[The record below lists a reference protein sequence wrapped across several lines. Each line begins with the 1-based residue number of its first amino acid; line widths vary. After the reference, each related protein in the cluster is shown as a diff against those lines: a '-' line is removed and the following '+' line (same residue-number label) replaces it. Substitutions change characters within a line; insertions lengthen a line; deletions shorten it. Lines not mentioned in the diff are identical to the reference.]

1 VIRPPEVAGRW
12 ALAGGALVWVVVAI
26 ARAVGPWAIP
36 GTIGVGVA
44 VILLTRRQWAVA
56 VAGLMA
62 AAAVSGMLSSARE
75 ASVLQTSI
83 ESGPVEL
90 AGIALDDVRR
100 GASGLWFLME
110 PTHAKQQGVW
120 IEWPGPPVLVSL
132 RDEVDIA
139 ARDVV
144 VVSGVAVSRPGM
156 ARGDPYAGVIRR
168 ARVAS
173 VAPSS
178 DLLFVAGNAVRA
190 RIHAG
195 LGGGGAERAL
205 VSGFLI
211 GDVRELP
218 AVSADQLRRSGLSH
232 FIAVSGSNVAL
243 FLILWWVIVGP
254 FAFGPRRRAIAGLV
268 GLAIFIV
275 VTRWE
280 PSVLRAAGMAG
291 LLLVSR
297 ALGVALTPWV
307 ALGPSVGGLLLVSG
321 ELSGDVGFQLSVAA
335 TAGVMAGADIF
346 RDRLPRWIGAPL
358 GATVAAQIAVA
369 PVLLVHFGT
378 IPLLSPLANLAA
390 APLVMVS
397 TAAGGIGVLSGIGVL
412 TNVGL
417 VAAKGVLAIA
427 EIASGWP
434 QLGPVAAILVIIG
447 GMLLGYRRLRPLV
460 VIGAAFTLLVSV
472 AGHRFEPPAAVFLDV
487 GQGDAEVIV
496 GPSGETILI
505 DGGPDP
511 VVILRKLE
519 EYRIDRVDVMVLSHP
534 HDDHATGLVAVIEH
548 LPVGALWESG
558 YRGGGPAA
566 EELLSA
572 AEARRIPVL
581 VPVAGDR
588 FRVGVFTVEVLG
600 PLRRYASPNDQ
611 SLVLRVDAMG
621 TSMLFPGDAEKI
633 AQRELGTLH
642 ADVLKVPHQGAA
654 TSDLSWLVGTGA
666 REAIISVGPNT
677 FGHPSD
683 SIIAGM
689 EAAGMLARRTDEEGD
704 IVVPFGASSRSP

>member
-1 VIRPPEVAGRW
+1 MIRPPGVAGRW

-26 ARAVGPWAIP
+26 ARAVGPWAIL
-36 GTIGVGVA
+36 GAVVAGIA
-44 VILLTRRQWAVA
+44 VILLTRRRWAVA
-56 VAGLMA
+56 LAGLMA
-62 AAAVSGMLSSARE
+62 AAAISGMLSSARE
-75 ASVLQTSI
+75 AGVLETAI
-83 ESGPVEL
+83 EAGPVEL
-90 AGIALDDVRR
+90 AGIALDDVRE

-120 IEWPGPPVLVSL
+120 VEWPGPPVLVSL

-144 VVSGVAVSRPGM
+144 VVRGVAVGRPGM

-168 ARVAS
+168 ARIIY

-178 DLLFVAGNAVRA
+178 GLLFIAGNAVRA

-195 LGGGGAERAL
+195 LVGGGAERAL
-205 VSGFLI
+205 LSGFLI

-232 FIAVSGSNVAL
+232 FVAVSGSNVAL

-254 FAFGPRRRAIAGLV
+254 FAFGPRRRAIVGLV

-291 LLLVSR
+291 LLLVAR
-297 ALGVALTPWV
+297 AIGVALTPWV
-307 ALGPSVGGLLLVSG
+307 ALGTSMAGLLLVSG

-335 TAGVMAGADIF
+335 TMGVMAGADIF
-346 RDRLPRWIGAPL
+346 GGRLPRWIGAPL

-369 PVLLVHFGT
+369 PVLLAHFGA

-390 APLVMVS
+390 APLVVVS
-397 TAAGGIGVLSGIGVL
+397 TAAGGIGVLSGVGVL
-412 TNVGL
+412 TQVGA
-417 VAAKGVLAIA
+417 VAAKGVLMIA

-434 QLGPVAAILVIIG
+434 QLGPLAAILVIVG
-447 GMLLGYRRLRPLV
+447 GMLLSYRRLRPLI
-460 VIGAAFTLLVSV
+460 VIGAAFALLVSV
-472 AGHRFEPPAAVFLDV
+472 NGHRLEPPAAVFLDV
-487 GQGDAEVIV
+487 GQGDAELIV

-511 VVILRKLE
+511 VVILRKLD
-519 EYRIDRVDVMVLSHP
+519 EYGIDRIDVMVLSHP
-534 HDDHATGLVAVIEH
+534 HDDHATGLVSVIEH
-548 LPVGALWESG
+548 LPVGTLWEPG

-566 EELLSA
+566 EALLGA
-572 AEARRIPVL
+572 ADARRIPVL
-581 VPVAGDR
+581 VPIAGDR
-588 FRVGVFTVEVLG
+588 FRLGVFTVEVLG

-611 SLVLRVDAMG
+611 SLVLRIDAMG
-621 TSMLFPGDAEKI
+621 TAMLFPGDAEMI
-633 AQRELGTLH
+633 AQRELGTLRT
-642 ADVLKVPHQGAA
+642 DVLKVPHQGAN
-654 TSDLSWLVGTGA
+654 TSDLSWLVATGA
-666 REAIISVGPNT
+666 REAIVSVGPNT
-677 FGHPSD
+677 FGHPSE

-689 EAAGMLARRTDEEGD
+689 EAAGMRVRRTDEEGD
-704 IVVPFGASSRSP
+704 IVVSFGG